1 MSHPLSDKLESMRHS
16 LAHLLAS
23 AVLEMFPEAK
33 LGIGPV
39 IEDGFYYDFELPRT
53 LMPEDLPLLEQK
65 MKEIIR
71 ANVSFL
77 REEMPAEEAL
87 KLFEKIKQP
96 YKTELINDLQV
107 ENTKTVSLYKTGPFV
122 DLCRGPHIQTTKEI
136 PSDSFKLTK
145 IAGAYWKGSEKNKM
159 LQRVYGVAFAQK
171 SELKEYLEKLAEA
184 EKRDHRKLGK
194 ELDLFI
200 TSELVGAGLPL
211 WTPKGALIRNLLDEY
226 VWKLR
231 EACGFQKVSIPHIT
245 RKELYE
251 KSGHWQKFSDE
262 LFKIKSREG
271 HEFALK
277 PMSCPHHIQIFDRKL
292 YSFRDLPVRYCETT
306 MVYRDEQSGELG
318 GISRVRGMTQDDSH
332 VFCSKDQIEKEVLMI
347 WDIIKKFYS
356 TFKFDL
362 RVRLSLHDPKNF
374 EKYLGTPEIWKTAEG
389 SLQSIAKHRSAEF
402 EIGIGEAAL
411 YGPKID
417 FIAKD
422 SLGRDWQ
429 VATIQLDFNQPERFD
444 LNFINQKGQKERVVM
459 IHCAIMGSL
468 ERFISV
474 LIEHYTGAFPVW
486 LSPIQV
492 AILPVTTKHN
502 AKAKQLAK
510 IFEQENIRVFLDDA
524 KESVGKKIRA
534 ASFQKI
540 PYMIVFGDKEA
551 KSNNLFIKE
560 RGKEKVS
567 KTTRKA
573 FIEKIKKE
581 IEKKK

>member
-1 MSHPLSDKLESMRHS
+1 MSHPPSDKLESMRHS

-39 IEDGFYYDFELPRT
+39 IENGFYYDFELPRT

-65 MKEIIR
+65 MREIIR
-71 ANVSFL
+71 ANVPFV
-77 REEMPAEEAL
+77 REELSSEEAL
-87 KLFEKIKQP
+87 KLFSKINQP
-96 YKTELINDLQV
+96 YKTELINNLRT
-107 ENTKTVSLYKTGPFV
+107 ENIKTVSLYKTGPFV

-136 PSDSFKLTK
+136 PLDSFKLTK

-159 LQRVYGVAFAQK
+159 LQRVYGIAFAQK
-171 SELKEYLEKLAEA
+171 SELKDYLNKLAEA

-211 WTPKGALIRNLLDEY
+211 WTPKGALIRNLLDDY
-226 VWKLR
+226 VWELR
-231 EACGFQKVSIPHIT
+231 KICGFQKVAIPHIT

-277 PMSCPHHIQIFDRKL
+277 PMSCPHHIQIFDRKI

-306 MVYRDEQSGELG
+306 AVYRDEQSGELG
-318 GISRVRGMTQDDSH
+318 GISRVRCITQDDSH
-332 VFCSKDQIEKEVLMI
+332 IFCSKNQIEKEIFAI
-347 WDIIKKFYS
+347 WDIIKQFYS
-356 TFKFDL
+356 TFDFDL
-362 RVRLSLHDPKNF
+362 RVRLSLHDPEQF
-374 EKYLGTPEIWKTAEG
+374 EKYLGTKEIWKMAEEN
-389 SLQSIAKHRSAEF
+389 LKNIAKNRGKEF
-402 EIGIGEAAL
+402 ETGIGEAAL

-444 LNFINQKGQKERVVM
+444 LNFINEKGQKERVVL

-474 LIEHYTGAFPVW
+474 LIEHYVGAFPVW
-486 LSPIQV
+486 LSPVQI

-502 AKAKQLAK
+502 ARAKQLAK
-510 IFEQENIRVFLDDA
+510 IFEKENVRVLLDDA
-524 KESVGKKIRA
+524 KESVGKKIRQTQI
-534 ASFQKI
+534 QKI
-540 PYMIVFGDKEA
+540 PYTIVFGDKEA

-567 KTTRKA
+567 KTTRQA
-573 FIEKIKKE
+573 FIEKIKKQ
-581 IEKKK
+581 IEKRK

>member
-1 MSHPLSDKLESMRHS
+1 MSHPPSDKLESMRHS

-23 AVLEMFPEAK
+23 AILEMFPEAK

-39 IEDGFYYDFELPRT
+39 IENGFYYDFELPRT

-65 MKEIIR
+65 MREIIR
-71 ANVSFL
+71 ANIPFV
-77 REEMPAEEAL
+77 REELSSEEAL
-87 KLFEKIKQP
+87 KLFSKINQP
-96 YKTELINDLQV
+96 YKTELINNLRT
-107 ENTKTVSLYKTGPFV
+107 ENIKTVSLYKTGPFA

-136 PSDSFKLTK
+136 PLDSFKLTK

-159 LQRVYGVAFAQK
+159 LQRVYGVAFSAK
-171 SELKEYLEKLAEA
+171 NELKEYMEKLREA

-194 ELDLFI
+194 ELDLFV

-211 WTPKGALIRNLLDEY
+211 WTPKGALLKNLLDEY
-226 VWKLR
+226 VWELR
-231 EACGFQKVSIPHIT
+231 KISGFQKVSIPHIT

-262 LFKIKSREG
+262 LFRIKSREG
-271 HEFALK
+271 HDFVLK
-277 PMSCPHHIQIFDRKL
+277 PMSCPHHIQIFDRKI

-306 MVYRDEQSGELG
+306 AVYRDEQSGELG
-318 GISRVRGMTQDDSH
+318 GISRVRGITQDDSH
-332 VFCSKDQIEKEVLMI
+332 IFCSKNQIEKEIFAI
-347 WDIIKKFYS
+347 WDIIKQFYS
-356 TFKFDL
+356 TFDFDL
-362 RVRLSLHDPKNF
+362 RVRLSLHDPEQF
-374 EKYLGTPEIWKTAEG
+374 EKYLGTKKIWKMAEEN
-389 SLQSIAKHRSAEF
+389 LKNIAKNRGKEF
-402 EIGIGEAAL
+402 EIGLGEAAL

-444 LNFINQKGQKERVVM
+444 LNFINDQGQKEKVVL
-459 IHCAIMGSL
+459 IHCAIMGSH

-474 LIEHYTGAFPVW
+474 LIEHYAGAFPVW
-486 LSPIQV
+486 LSPVQI
-492 AILPVTTKHN
+492 AILPVTTSHN

-510 IFEQENIRVFLDDA
+510 LLEKENIRASLDDA
-524 KESVGKKIRA
+524 KESVGKKIRNA
-534 ASFQKI
+534 QLQKI

-567 KTTRKA
+567 KTTRQA
-573 FIEKIKKE
+573 FIKKLKKQIKKR
-581 IEKKK
+581 K